1 MLCIEKIKYKNIL
14 SSGNQFIE
22 VELDKHKTTILKG
35 LNGQGKSLIITSL
48 IFGLYGRSNR
58 GTTKKQLV
66 NSVNKKDCVVE
77 VDFSSNG
84 KQYKI
89 VRGISPNIFQIYING
104 KLQEELS
111 AMRDQQ
117 KYLEQAILKMSYKT
131 FMQVVV
137 LGSNNYVP
145 FMELSASDRR
155 ELVEEL
161 LDIKIFSSMNII
173 LKEKIKKIE
182 SDLSNFNV
190 QEVHYQGLIEAQK
203 QYIDTNKKEGKDSI
217 DKRQKEVEEL
227 QNKVTEILEVIE
239 EKNNQ
244 LNELNEAL
252 SSIKFNPKKLK
263 QFLEFHGKIKQR
275 KSLVKNEI
283 GFFNEHYN
291 CPTCKQVVDEEFKKE
306 KLIELDSVSKELEN
320 GEIDLLN
327 EIKQEEERENNFV
340 QLSREIRDLNSYIIE
355 LNNKIQLNNHLIRR
369 LLSEI
374 EEVENKLNSKDVYT
388 DNLKKFTAELKK
400 VRKEKSKCKEVLEYF
415 EFSHMLMKD
424 NGIKTKIIENYL
436 PVMNAQINK
445 YLQMLDLYINFSLD
459 GEFKESINTPIHE
472 NFSYGCFSEGEKQR
486 INLSLLLAW
495 RDIARMK
502 NSVNCNL
509 MFFDE
514 TLDSSLDGAGIEDMM
529 KIINYIVKDSNIVI
543 ISHRDGYDDKFERV
557 LEVKKVNGFSKI
569 FA

>member
-14 SSGNQFIE
+14 SAGNQFIE

-35 LNGQGKSLIITSL
+35 LNGQGKSLLITSL

-182 SDLSNFNV
+182 SDLSNFNM
-190 QEVHYQGLIEAQK
+190 QEVHYQGLIESQK
-203 QYIDTNKKEGKDSI
+203 QYIEANKKEGKDSI

-227 QNKVTEILEVIE
+227 QNKVTEILEIIE

-283 GFFNEHYN
+283 GFFNEHSN
-291 CPTCKQVVDEEFKKE
+291 CPTCKQVVNEEFKKE

-320 GEIDLLN
+320 GEVDLLN
-327 EIKQEEERENNFV
+327 EIKQEEERENNFL
-340 QLSREIRDLNSYIIE
+340 QLSREIRDLNSSITE

-388 DNLKKFTAELKK
+388 DNLKKFTSELKK
-400 VRKEKSKCKEVLEYF
+400 MRKEKSKCKEVLEYF

-514 TLDSSLDGAGIEDMM
+514 TLDSSLDGAGIDDMM

-569 FA
+569 FS